1 MRLFIAE
8 KPELAK
14 AICTGLGSGFK
25 NFEGY
30 YQHPISQDVVTY
42 CFGHMLALK
51 DPDDIDPKYETWL
64 MEHLPIPPMFP
75 APRKVPKDKAKQ
87 VKIIK
92 ELVGKATTIV
102 NAGDP
107 DEEGQLLI
115 DELLRFF
122 GNKKTVLRVLIN
134 DNTPAV
140 VQKSLAN
147 LRPNSE
153 FEHLGWIAESRAI
166 ADQSVGYNLT
176 RAYSLSEQAKTGNCE
191 TWHIGRVQT
200 PVLGLVVRRDR
211 ENASHK
217 KSFYY
222 VVQGEFMVNGVGFT
236 AKYQPKDTDPTDD
249 KGRLIDKNFA
259 QNLANYL
266 SNQFA
271 KVLLAT
277 TKSCA
282 DPAPLPYNLIKLQGD
297 ASRLYSISA
306 KQTDQITQ
314 ALREKHHLIT
324 YNRSD
329 CQYLSDEQFADVGV
343 VLAGITGTL
352 PNSGVFCDTAN
363 PNQKGRA
370 FNSSNVSAHHA
381 IIPTQTRANWSDLT
395 TNEQHIYKLIARSY
409 IAQFYPPYEYDETKI
424 MLDVIVDGM
433 PYQFSATA
441 RFDKSLGWKTLYRKD
456 PTNEEVA
463 TDEETQ
469 LADLRS
475 LVSGMAGQSGNV
487 TATECETKPK
497 PLYTEQT
504 LLKDLTQVAKY
515 VKDPHL
521 AKVLKDK
528 DKDKQGEHGGIG
540 TPATRATIM
549 DKLFGR
555 GYLTQKGKS
564 IVSTDRGKALYDLLD
579 DTLRYPDLTAIWHEQ
594 QKQIKTGADVKA
606 FADEV
611 AKSTIYPVIDRLK
624 QGYVPPAPKPKED
637 LSNNPTCPK
646 CGRLLKRAESKFKK
660 GEFYWGCTGW
670 NDKQNPCKHTM
681 NDKDG
686 VPTER
691 EPKPAQNLSEFD
703 CKKCGKKLIWKNGT
717 SKKTGKPYS
726 FYTCS
731 GFPKCKTNYDEVGG
745 VPKYE

>member
-14 AICTGLGSGFK
+14 AICTGLGGGFK
-25 NFEGY
+25 QLDGY
-30 YQHPISQDVVTY
+30 YQHPTRGDTVTW

-51 DPDDIDPKYETWL
+51 DPDDIDPKYEHWL
-64 MEHLPIPPMFP
+64 MADLPIPPMFP
-75 APRKVPKDKAKQ
+75 APRQIPSDKKKQ
-87 VKIIK
+87 VTIIRD
-92 ELVGKATTIV
+92 LVKQADIIV

-115 DELLRFF
+115 DGLLRFF
-122 GNKKTVLRVLIN
+122 GNKKPIMRVLIN

-140 VQKSLAN
+140 VKKSLAN

-153 FEHLGWIAESRAI
+153 FEHLGWIAESRTI

-176 RAYSLSEQAKTGNCE
+176 RAYSLSEQAKTGSRD

-200 PVLGLVVRRDR
+200 VVLGLVVRRDR

-222 VVQGEFMVNGVGFT
+222 TIAGDFVINGVTFT
-236 AKYQPKDTDPTDD
+236 AKYQPKESDPTDD
-249 KGRLIDKNFA
+249 KGRLIDKAFA
-259 QNLANYL
+259 DNLAKTL
-266 SNQFA
+266 TNQFA
-271 KVLLAT
+271 KVLVAT
-277 TKSCA
+277 TTAKA

-297 ASRLYSISA
+297 ASRLYGISA

-314 ALREKHHLIT
+314 SLREKHHLIT

-329 CQYLSDEQFADVGV
+329 CQYLSDEQFFDVGA
-343 VLAGITGTL
+343 VLNGIMGTL
-352 PNSGVFCDTAN
+352 PNSQGVCATAN
-363 PNQKGRA
+363 QAQKGRA
-370 FNSSNVSAHHA
+370 FNSSKVSAHHA
-381 IIPTQTRANWSDLT
+381 IIPTQTQANWSDLT
-395 TNEQHIYKLIARSY
+395 VNEQHIYKLIARSY
-409 IAQFYPPYEYDETKI
+409 IAQFYPPYEYDETKL
-424 MLDVIVDGM
+424 MLDVVVDGM

-463 TDEETQ
+463 TDEDTQ

-475 LVSGMAGQSGNV
+475 LVSGMNGQSGQIDS
-487 TATECETKPK
+487 TECETKPK

-515 VKDPHL
+515 VKDPRL
-521 AKVLKDK
+521 AKVLKDR
-528 DKDKQGEHGGIG
+528 DKDKQSEHGGIG

-555 GYLTQKGKS
+555 GYLTQKVKS

-594 QKQIKTGADVKA
+594 QKQIKTGADVQVFVNK
-606 FADEV
+606 V
-611 AKSTIYPVIDRLK
+611 AESTVYPVIDRLK
-624 QGYVPPAPKPKED
+624 QGYVPPSPKPKED
-637 LSNNPTCPK
+637 LSNNPPCPK
-646 CGRLLKRAESKFKK
+646 CGRPLKRAESKFKK
-660 GEFYWGCTGW
+660 GEYYWGCTGW
-670 NDKQNPCKHTM
+670 NDTANPCKHTM

-703 CKKCGKKLIWKNGT
+703 CKKCGKKLIYKDGI

-731 GFPKCKTNYDEVGG
+731 GFPKCKTNYDEVNG